1 MSMSAEIY
9 QLFSSSSGN
18 CCLVKN
24 GSDVFLIDAGVSA
37 RRIKNAMEE
46 VGVSPDQ
53 LKAVYIT
60 HEHTDH
66 TKGLETLSK
75 KYGLPIY
82 APEACFEGIIA
93 SAPSARELLRAN
105 NHGSLTQWDNTRI
118 YTVRTPHDACGSV
131 GFRMDLG
138 NEKFAYFTDIG
149 HLSAEILRAMSGC
162 ERVVIESNHDI
173 QRLKSG
179 PYPYSLKK
187 RILGPYGHLSNF
199 DCAALLPHLAKYG
212 TKRVVL
218 AHLSK
223 ENNTPEM
230 AFEEANARLQGA
242 ASLAVALPDETVE
255 V

>member
-1 MSMSAEIY
+1 MKAEIY

-18 CCLVKN
+18 CCLIKN
-24 GSDVFLIDAGVSA
+24 GSDVFLVDAGVSA
-37 RRIKNAMEE
+37 KRIETAMQG
-46 VGVSPDQ
+46 VGISPSE

-75 KYGLPIY
+75 RYGLPVY
-82 APEACFEGIIA
+82 APEACFDGILA
-93 SAPSARELLRAN
+93 AAPSAAGLLCPN
-105 NHGSLTQWDNTRI
+105 NHGNLTQWDSTRV

-138 NEKFAYFTDIG
+138 GEKFAYFTDIG

-173 QRLKSG
+173 QRLKDG
-179 PYPYSLKK
+179 PYPYSLKQ

-199 DCAALLPHLAKYG
+199 DCAALLPHLARYG
-212 TKRVVL
+212 TKRMVL
-218 AHLSK
+218 AHLSR
-223 ENNTPEM
+223 ENNTPEI
-230 AFEEANARLQGA
+230 AYEEASARLQNA